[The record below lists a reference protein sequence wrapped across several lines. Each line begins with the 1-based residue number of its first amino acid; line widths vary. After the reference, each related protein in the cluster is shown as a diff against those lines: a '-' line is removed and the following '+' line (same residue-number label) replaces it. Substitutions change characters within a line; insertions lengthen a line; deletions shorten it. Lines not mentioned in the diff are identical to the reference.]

1 MCISRTQ
8 TVDMQYDKFA
18 CTRSK
23 QRLTSA
29 NLSANFRRL
38 VDNRNNIIDN
48 RVLILNF
55 VFVVDNLCMP
65 QLKL

>member
-1 MCISRTQ
+1 MCISHAQ

-29 NLSANFRRL
+29 NLSANVRRS
-38 VDNRNNIIDN
+38 VDN

-55 VFVVDNLCMP
+55 VFVDNLCMP

>member
-18 CTRSK
+18 RTRSK
-23 QRLTSA
+23 QRLTAA
-29 NLSANFRRL
+29 NLSANFRRS